1 MPFKKN
7 RRIILYSLMCAAAL
21 VLLTATPG
29 RSNPSNKVYV
39 ISLEDDTV
47 NPVTAEYISKAI
59 DRAAHEQARM
69 LVIQLDTP
77 GGLLSSTRTI
87 VKKMLTSPVPVV
99 VYVSPS
105 GSRAGSAGV
114 FITYASHVAAMA
126 PSTNIGAAHPV
137 DFGGG
142 SSPKEKTDWSEL
154 KELLED
160 IRARQMEN
168 KKDPAVSE
176 KADSKAAEEG
186 AEPDTAKESVQDE
199 QPVADEAKQEQP
211 AEAKREKPHVPDD
224 DPLGSKIL
232 NDTVAFIKSIAAE
245 RHRNVE
251 WAVKSVVE
259 SDSITSDEAL
269 EKKVIEFIATD
280 LTELMV
286 KLDGHKVNVHGHE
299 VVLDTKHTH
308 MEMIDMDFRQKF
320 FNILANPNIAYFL
333 MILGFYGL
341 LFEITHPGIGA
352 PGVIGAVFL
361 ILAFYSMQT
370 LPTNYA
376 GLALT
381 VLGLILLIAEAY
393 TPTFGLLTLGGVICM
408 VLGSML
414 LFDSTDPVMRV
425 SKVIIGGFALST
437 TVISLFVITY
447 LLKNQNKK
455 SRVGFDRLIGEEGE
469 VKRAI
474 SKGAEGKIFVSGE
487 LWNATAAQDIE
498 AGEKVIVESS
508 KGMLLT
514 VRKKSTERSS

>member
-1 MPFKKN
+1 MPFKKKW
-7 RRIILYSLMCAAAL
+7 RIFLYTLICTVSFG
-21 VLLTATPG
+21 LLNFSTAG
-29 RSNPSNKVYV
+29 SNPSNKVYV

-59 DRAAHEQARM
+59 DRAERDRARM
-69 LVIQLDTP
+69 LVIELDTP

-87 VKKMLTSPVPVV
+87 VKKMLTSPVPIV

-142 SSPKEKTDWSEL
+142 SAPKEKSDWREL
-154 KELLED
+154 KDLLEE
-160 IRARQMEN
+160 IRAKQIEQ
-168 KKDPAVSE
+168 KKSQDSSEEPAETQE
-176 KADSKAAEEG
+176 KSDSDKAGETASGEQSVPAEE
-186 AEPDTAKESVQDE
+186 TKE
-199 QPVADEAKQEQP
+199 QPVEAK
-211 AEAKREKPHVPDD
+211 KEKPIEPDD
-224 DPLGSKIL
+224 DPMSSKIL
-232 NDTVAFIKSIAAE
+232 NDTVAFIKSIAIE
-245 RHRNVE
+245 RNRNVE
-251 WAVKSVVE
+251 WAVQSVAH

-269 EKKVIEFIATD
+269 EKKVVEFVATD
-280 LTELMV
+280 LSELMV
-286 KLDGHKVNVHGHE
+286 KLDGYKVNVNGHE
-299 VVLDTKHTH
+299 VVLDTRHAHIET
-308 MEMIDMDFRQKF
+308 IPMDFRQKF
-320 FNILANPNIAYFL
+320 FNILANPNIAYLL

-341 LFEITHPGIGA
+341 LFEVTHPGFGA
-352 PGVIGAVFL
+352 PGIIGAIFL

-381 VLGLILLIAEAY
+381 ILGLVLLIAEAY
-393 TPTFGLLTLGGVICM
+393 TPAFGMLTLGGIICM

-414 LFDSTDPVMRV
+414 LFDSADPVMRV

-447 LLKNQNKK
+447 LLKNQHKK
-455 SRVGFDRLIGEEGE
+455 SKVGFDRLIGEEGE

-474 SKGAEGKIFVSGE
+474 LKGAEGKIFVSGE

-498 AGEKVIVESS
+498 TGEKVIVESS